1 MNHMKN
7 TIQAFLITC
16 VSAITAL
23 AQTFTYDS
31 STQTVVVSGD
41 GPDSSQ
47 VEITNSNY
55 AGDPI
60 PGTDPVEYYG
70 DIANVVY
77 KDINA
82 VEGSG
87 FTGAN
92 LDNVEYRLEN
102 ANLTTTSF
110 EGGMV
115 FCRVVIDE
123 TSTLT
128 LWNSQLLT
136 DEIFNSGTIISK
148 LEATENYQDFDFDFG
163 NYMFNNAY
171 DEYGIGMAGVL
182 GGTGN
187 VIIEV
192 DAPKLTNGI
201 INYTGPITN
210 LQITG
215 VYTVDASLSH
225 SDTFGVRNLNSTT
238 MSITGEINIDAPNS
252 KATGVYSNALVGTNN
267 YSGKIVVNGTTA
279 TGVES
284 VGVIEDLRVGTIDVH
299 ASEGDARGIVSGGD
313 MNITAASNASI
324 SVTAD
329 TSSASAIAIQAGGN
343 LSITTVDTLTVNG
356 DIISGGNI
364 EIAEGTQ
371 INFTNDVPYIKGN
384 LTGAGANEF
393 ATNFYSIDPTGATA
407 LVGTYTPDVNGK
419 RIEGTIDN
427 ATLNSGS
434 IKGEFVQNAD
444 NGILG
449 WRIDSNTYLQDNVAK
464 TDQEKQLAALLDAAV
479 SVDNG
484 GAQDQAKA
492 AAKLDAAR
500 NLRSLDISTVAKL
513 AYESTALAEDI
524 YLDSFFRAGR
534 IRDTW
539 VSTEDQIQGK
549 LPERF
554 QKSSS
559 DYIELSVRSINRF
572 GTAGAKHSSRDFD
585 YQTYGGMVNADKKL
599 GKLLIGGGVGG
610 WFSKIDNDAAGK
622 AESDIIVV
630 TAYVDWNFYDQFDW
644 FTEVYYGHAM
654 NTLKRNDTAGE
665 ISTDWDGNAIG
676 GFTAIRYTYNIL
688 DTVAIKPFIGAMIT
702 YNMQD
707 SFSEN
712 GGNFNFAVDSKDYT
726 NVKGVVGVEGAW
738 QPIEKLYISARV
750 MYAYEFADNEYDMSF
765 EMMGWGHSHYRA
777 YETDRSS
784 VVAGVGVNYQLTKSW
799 NIGVN
804 YNAEVRS
811 SELNNNINASIG
823 FRW

>member
-1 MNHMKN
+1 MKHMKN

-41 GPDSSQ
+41 GPNSPQ
-47 VEITNSNY
+47 VEITNPNY
-55 AGDPI
+55 AGGPI
-60 PGTDPVEYYG
+60 PETDPVEYYG

-82 VEGSG
+82 IET
-87 FTGAN
+87 TGYTVAN
-92 LDNVEYRLEN
+92 LENVEYRLEN
-102 ANLTTTSF
+102 AKLETNAF
-110 EGGMV
+110 EGGQV

-128 LWNSQLLT
+128 LWGCTTYT
-136 DEIFNSGTIISK
+136 DEIFNSGTIIAK
-148 LEATENYQDFDFDFG
+148 LNQTENYWSYDVG
-163 NYMFNNAY
+163 NYMFNNNY

-201 INYTGPITN
+201 INYSGPITN

-299 ASEGDARGIVSGGD
+299 ASEGDARCIVSGGD

-329 TSSASAIAIQAGGN
+329 NSSASAIAIQAGGN

-384 LTGAGANEF
+384 LTGAGANKF

-407 LVGTYTPDVNGK
+407 LVGTYTPDANGK
-419 RIEGTIDN
+419 RIEGSIDN

-449 WRIDSNTYLQDNVAK
+449 WTIEKNTYLQDNIAK
-464 TDQEKQLAALLDAAV
+464 TAREKQIAVLLDSAV

-484 GAQDQAKA
+484 GEQDQAT
-492 AAKLDAAR
+492 AAKKIAGAANLSLLDV
-500 NLRSLDISTVAKL
+500 SGVAKL
-513 AYESTALAEDI
+513 AYETTALAEAV
-524 YLDSFFRAGR
+524 YTDSFFRAGR
-534 IRDTW
+534 ILDTW
-539 VSTEDQIQGK
+539 VSPEDKIDAQK
-549 LPERF
+549 PRRF
-554 QKSSS
+554 QKTSS
-559 DYIELSVRSINRF
+559 DWMEVGFRTINRF
-572 GTAGAKHSSRDFD
+572 GTAGAKSDTGDYD
-585 YQTYGGMVNADKKL
+585 YQTYGGLANIEKKFGNVL
-599 GKLLIGGGVGG
+599 VGGGVGG
-610 WFSKIDNDAAGK
+610 WYSKVDNGVAGK
-622 AESDIIVV
+622 AEGDIIAV
-630 TAYVDWNFYDQFDW
+630 TVYTDWTFYDKFDW
-644 FTEVYYGHAM
+644 FAEVYYGHAM
-654 NTLKRNDTAGE
+654 NTLKRNDINGQ
-665 ISTDWDGNAIG
+665 INTDWDGNAVG
-676 GFTAIRYTYNIL
+676 GFTAIRYTYNLL
-688 DTVAIKPFIGAMIT
+688 DELSIKPFVGVMAT

-707 SFSEN
+707 SLNESGGAFS
-712 GGNFNFAVDSKDYT
+712 FNIGSKDYT
-726 NVKGVVGVEGAW
+726 NLKGVAGVEAAW
-738 QPIEKLYISARV
+738 QPIEDLYISARV
-750 MYAYEFADNEYDMSF
+750 MYAYEFVDNEYDMTLS
-765 EMMGWGHSHYRA
+765 MVGWGNANYLGYATS
-777 YETDRSS
+777 RSAI
-784 VVAGVGVNYQLTKSW
+784 VAGVGVNYQLTKGW
-799 NIGVN
+799 NVGVS

-811 SELNNNINASIG
+811 SELNNGINASVG
-823 FRW
+823 YRW

>member
-1 MNHMKN
+1 MNTIKN

-41 GPDSSQ
+41 GPNSPQ
-47 VEITNSNY
+47 VEITDPNY

-82 VEGSG
+82 IET
-87 FTGAN
+87 TGYTEAN

-102 ANLTTTSF
+102 AKLETNAF
-110 EGGMV
+110 EGGQV

-128 LWNSQLLT
+128 LWIGTTYT
-136 DEIFNSGTIISK
+136 DEIFNSGTIIAK
-148 LEATENYQDFDFDFG
+148 LNQTENYWSYDVG
-163 NYMFNNAY
+163 NYMFNNDY

-201 INYTGPITN
+201 INYSGPITN

-284 VGVIEDLRVGTIDVH
+284 VGVIEDLRVGTIEVH

-329 TSSASAIAIQAGGN
+329 NSSASAIAIQAGGN

-384 LTGAGANEF
+384 LTGAGANKF

-484 GAQDQAKA
+484 GVQDQAKA
-492 AAKLDAAR
+492 AAKLDGAR
-500 NLRSLDISTVAKL
+500 NLKSLDISTVAKL
-513 AYESTALAEDI
+513 AYETTALAEDI

-534 IRDTW
+534 ILDTW
-539 VSTEDQIQGK
+539 TPTEDQIQGK

-554 QKSSS
+554 QKSPS
-559 DYIELSVRSINRF
+559 DHLEMSVRTINRF
-572 GTAGAKHSSRDFD
+572 GTAGAKHSSGDFD

-622 AESDIIVV
+622 AESDIIAV
-630 TAYVDWNFYDQFDW
+630 TAYVDWNFYDKFDW
-644 FTEVYYGHAM
+644 FAEVYYGHAM

-712 GGNFNFAVDSKDYT
+712 GGNFNFAVDSQDYT

-784 VVAGVGVNYQLTKSW
+784 VVAGIGVNYQLTKSW

-804 YNAEVRS
+804 YNAEIRS
-811 SELNNNINASIG
+811 SELNNNINASLG